1 LPSDPSSSLILVTRA
16 GSTIPPDGPIPQPEL
31 LKQKKKL
38 LELNNFKIKTKTQET
53 QRYMFRTS
61 IHGSKFLP
69 VRKNKLPYICQTE
82 TRHQQIKRMQT
93 KFEYS
98 AGGTN
103 NTSNIPHQMPLFIKQ
118 HK

>member
-1 LPSDPSSSLILVTRA
+1 
-16 GSTIPPDGPIPQPEL
+16 
-31 LKQKKKL
+31 
-38 LELNNFKIKTKTQET
+38 
-53 QRYMFRTS
+53 
-61 IHGSKFLP
+61 
-69 VRKNKLPYICQTE
+69 
-82 TRHQQIKRMQT
+82 MQT

>member
-1 LPSDPSSSLILVTRA
+1 LPSDASSNLILLTRS
-16 GSTIPPDGPIPQPEL
+16 GSTTPPDGPTPQPEL
-31 LKQKKKL
+31 LKQKGKL
-38 LELNNFKIKTKTQET
+38 LNQQPQIENSKTQET

-61 IHGSKFLP
+61 IHESKFLP